1 MAVVISSSVN
11 PSPHTSSVPEGEL
24 FNQQQCETEYT
35 NRIKLFS
42 HDLFDYFSDVDAL
55 QRSEAGLQI
64 DASPA
69 QDMLEDALNNIQDMK
84 EAKDSLSSWEI
95 YADVVKKLNTLQS
108 DYMDIYSEVTEKY
121 QQFMSE
127 FNQLK
132 TKMSDLITAGKDEV
146 TISRGSISELLT
158 DFRDKWKTKTI
169 LLKVDNEEV
178 AKYWKEQ
185 LGLDYQREDQG
196 GSFVFFVN
204 TSPVEDMLVALWER
218 PNTTDVTIS
227 VSMAAFNEWQN
238 TINSANSTV
247 ESDTQVVSQKYSQ
260 ANTLFNNLAK
270 ILSSTM
276 DALYQADK
284 EFLRN

>member
-11 PSPHTSSVPEGEL
+11 PLPHTSSVPEGEL
-24 FNQQQCETEYT
+24 FNQQQRETEYT
-35 NRIKLFS
+35 NRIKSFS

-132 TKMSDLITAGKDEV
+132 TQMAKYAEAGKDEV
-146 TISRGSISELLT
+146 TINQGELSILLT
-158 DFRDKWKTKTI
+158 AFINKWRDNTI
-169 LLKVDNEEV
+169 LLKVDNEEI

-185 LGLDYQREDQG
+185 LGFDYKIQND
-196 GSFVFFVN
+196 GSYVFFAN
-204 TSPVEDMLVALWER
+204 TSPVIDMRDAVYNL
-218 PNTTDVTIS
+218 PDTIS
-227 VSMAAFNEWQN
+227 MARFNEWKN
-238 TINSANSTV
+238 AINSANSTV
-247 ESDTQVVSQKYSQ
+247 ESDTQIVSQKYSQ

>member
-11 PSPHTSSVPEGEL
+11 PLPHTSSVPEGEL
-24 FNQQQCETEYT
+24 FNQQQRETEYT

-84 EAKDSLSSWEI
+84 KAKDSLSSWEI
-95 YADVVKKLNTLQS
+95 YADVVKKLNALQT

-121 QQFMSE
+121 QKFMSE

-132 TKMSDLITAGKDEV
+132 TQMAKYTEAGKDEV
-146 TISRGSISELLT
+146 TIDRVKLMDLLNKFA
-158 DFRDKWKTKTI
+158 DEWSDNA
-169 LLKVDNEEV
+169 LLKVYDVKTAE
-178 AKYWKEQ
+178 YWKEQ
-185 LGLDYQREDQG
+185 LGFDYKKQWD
-196 GSFVFFVN
+196 GSYAFFAN
-204 TSPVEDMLVALWER
+204 TSPVIDMRDAVYNL
-218 PNTTDVTIS
+218 PGTIS
-227 VSMAAFNEWQN
+227 MARFNEWQN
-238 TINSANSTV
+238 AINSANSTV
-247 ESDTQVVSQKYSQ
+247 ESDTQIISQKYSQ